1 MTPRP
6 RTSTRARVPLRAA
19 PRRQGLPIGAQLLL
33 GTALV
38 VLVVAVALTAFGGLS
53 VVVGSLGSAVRGV
66 VGAIAA
72 TPEPSLTPAPV
83 LEPPTLAGPTQPY
96 TNQATVT
103 LTGSVP
109 RSAIGQA
116 GDSIR
121 IEVSVE
127 GAAPVPVKDVPVPAI
142 AAFTVPDVQ
151 LATGRNDFTAMVVSS
166 AGSSDPSP
174 AVTYILDTTPP
185 PVTISSPANGTTVN
199 GTTVQIVGTTQP
211 QSAVNARDEA
221 NAATASGQADGD
233 GRFSLTVP
241 LADGTNGI
249 TVTATDPAGNSGQ
262 AVVGVTK
269 GAGVLT
275 ARLTASPYRL
285 SAGSGGNLTVTVVV
299 TDPNGQ
305 PLAGASVQ
313 FTITV
318 PGLAPIQPAEIL
330 TDATGSA
337 TFTTAVP
344 PGGTAGQTGLATAL
358 VTTTANGQAS
368 ARAAIAVGP

>member
-1 MTPRP
+1 M
-6 RTSTRARVPLRAA
+6 PLRTA

-33 GTALV
+33 GAALA
-38 VLVVAVALTAFGGLS
+38 VLVVAVALAAVGGLS
-53 VVVGSLGSAVRGV
+53 VVVGSLGSAVSGV

-72 TPEPSLTPAPV
+72 TPKPSLTPAPL
-83 LEPPTLAGPTQPY
+83 LEPPTLAGPAQPY

-127 GAAPVPVKDVPVPAI
+127 GAAPVAVKDVPVPAI
-142 AAFTVPDVQ
+142 AAFSVPEVQ
-151 LATGRNDFTAMVVSS
+151 LATGRNDFTATLVSPT
-166 AGSSDPSP
+166 GSSDPSAP
-174 AVTYILDTTPP
+174 VTYILDTSAP

-199 GTTVQIVGTTQP
+199 ATSVRIAGTTQP
-211 QSAVNARDEA
+211 QSTVSARDEA
-221 NAATASGQADGD
+221 NAATATAQAGGD
-233 GRFSLTVP
+233 GSFSLTMP

-249 TVTATDPAGNSGQ
+249 TITATDPAGNTGQ
-262 AVVGVTK
+262 AVLGVTK

-275 ARLTASPYRL
+275 ARLRASPYRL
-285 SAGSGGNLTVTVVV
+285 SAGTGGNLTVTVVV

-305 PLAGASVQ
+305 PLPGASVQ

-318 PGLAPIQPAEIL
+318 PGLAPIQPAEVP
-330 TDATGSA
+330 TDATGTA
-337 TFTTAVP
+337 TFTTPVP

-358 VTTTANGQAS
+358 VTTTAYGQTS

>member
-1 MTPRP
+1 M
-6 RTSTRARVPLRAA
+6 
-19 PRRQGLPIGAQLLL
+19 
-33 GTALV
+33 
-38 VLVVAVALTAFGGLS
+38 AVTLFASGGLS
-53 VVVGSLGSAVRGV
+53 VAVGSLGSAVSSV

-72 TPEPSLTPAPV
+72 TPKPSVTPAPV
-83 LEPPTLAGPTQPY
+83 LEAPALTAPRQAY
-96 TNQATVT
+96 TNQPKVT

-109 RSAIGQA
+109 SAAIGQV

-127 GAAPVPVKDVPVPAI
+127 GAAPVPVKDVPVPEI
-142 AAFTVPDVQ
+142 AAFSVPDVP
-151 LATGRNDFTAMVVSS
+151 LAPGRNDFTATLIS
-166 AGSSDPSP
+166 AAGTSDPSG

-185 PVTISSPANGTTVN
+185 PVTITSPANGTTVN
-199 GTTVQIVGTTQP
+199 ATSVKIAGTTQP
-211 QSAVNARDEA
+211 QSTVSARDEA
-221 NAATASGQADGD
+221 NAATVTAQAGTDGS
-233 GRFSLTVP
+233 FVLTLP

-249 TVTATDPAGNSGQ
+249 TVTATDPAGNTGQ

-269 GAGVLT
+269 GSGVLT
-275 ARLTASPYRL
+275 ARLSASPYRL

-305 PLAGASVQ
+305 PLPGANVQ

-318 PGLAPIQPAEIL
+318 PGLAPIQPAEMP
-330 TDATGSA
+330 TDATGTA

-358 VTTTANGQAS
+358 VTTAAYGQAS
-368 ARAAIAVGP
+368 ARAALAVGP